1 MLNDILGLTIIT
13 NQKMSEGE
21 SLRLIE
27 KLECAELAQ
36 QRFIKGLIS
45 LSDYLDILNLCE
57 VNVDDYLLTVEN
69 NLITAG
75 VL

>member
-13 NQKMSEGE
+13 NQGMPEGE

-36 QRFIKGLIS
+36 QHFIKGLIS
-45 LSDYLDILNLCE
+45 LSDYLDILDLCE
-57 VNVDDYLLTVEN
+57 VNVDDYLVTVEQ
-69 NLITAG
+69 NLAAVGAI
-75 VL
+75 

>member
-13 NQKMSEGE
+13 NQGMSEGE

-36 QRFIKGLIS
+36 QHFIKARIS
-45 LSDYLDILNLCE
+45 LIDYLDILDLCE
-57 VNVDDYLLTVEN
+57 VNVDDYLETVEN
-69 NLITAG
+69 NLTIAG